1 MTPAED
7 QNLDKLHELSDQYWD
22 AENRTKLMRKKLDT
36 YIQELKR
43 AGYSF
48 PVLAKN
54 SGLSQGTIQNIVA
67 KDTSDE

>member
-1 MTPAED
+1 MSED
-7 QNLDKLHELSDQYWD
+7 ENIAKLHDLADKYWAAD
-22 AENRTKLMRKKLDT
+22 DHAKLMRKKLDT
-36 YIQELKR
+36 HIQNLKR

-67 KDTSDE
+67 KDN